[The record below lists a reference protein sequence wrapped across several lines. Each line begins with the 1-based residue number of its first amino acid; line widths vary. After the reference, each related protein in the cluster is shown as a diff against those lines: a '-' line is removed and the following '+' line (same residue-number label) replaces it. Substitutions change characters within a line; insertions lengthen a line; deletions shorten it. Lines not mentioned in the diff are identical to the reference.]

1 MPGRQRYEGSKILT
15 STAVIFWIL
24 NIVFDTTGHLAFK
37 AVATVEHTTE
47 LERWKKMLALPTMWL
62 GIVCFV
68 FEFLAWLA
76 LLSLVPLSL
85 ALIIGTMNIVAV
97 MLAGKILF
105 AEQLDGMRI
114 AGMAFIVIGVAL
126 AGGFA

>member
-1 MPGRQRYEGSKILT
+1 MT
-15 STAVIFWIL
+15 STAVILWIL
-24 NIVFDTTGHLAFK
+24 NIVLDTTGHLAFK

-47 LERWKKMLALPTMWL
+47 LERWKKMLALPKMWL

-76 LLSLVPLSL
+76 LLSLIPLSL

-97 MLAGKILF
+97 MLAGKVLF

-114 AGMAFIVIGVAL
+114 AGMSFIVIGVAL